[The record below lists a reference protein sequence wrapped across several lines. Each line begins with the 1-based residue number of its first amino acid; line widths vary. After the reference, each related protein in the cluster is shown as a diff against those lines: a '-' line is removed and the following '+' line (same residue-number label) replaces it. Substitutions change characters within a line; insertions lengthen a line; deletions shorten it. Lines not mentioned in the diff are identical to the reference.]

1 MLNNELPTTI
11 VLHDFE
17 STKDSTNE
25 RQIKQRLTTSPD
37 FKARHRTKWLLV
49 LTVYLSESGVSIQID
64 LITFSHWLQNGLR

>member
-1 MLNNELPTTI
+1 MGNVNMLNNELPTTI

-37 FKARHRTKWLLV
+37 LKARHRTK
-49 LTVYLSESGVSIQID
+49 
-64 LITFSHWLQNGLR
+64 